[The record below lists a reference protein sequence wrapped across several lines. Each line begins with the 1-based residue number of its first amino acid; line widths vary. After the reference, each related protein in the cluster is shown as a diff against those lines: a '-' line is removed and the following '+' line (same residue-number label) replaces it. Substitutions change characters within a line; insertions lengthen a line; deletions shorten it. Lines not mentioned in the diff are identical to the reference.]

1 MLLEINVVDLPILL
15 EQIDDTTYSGIVMIH
30 HSCYLVDRVFVNLM
44 KIYNI
49 DPSLMRHEPRFE
61 GFFVYSFVVICGFF
75 GDLLGLV
82 FERILGAAVL

>member
-1 MLLEINVVDLPILL
+1 
-15 EQIDDTTYSGIVMIH
+15 
-30 HSCYLVDRVFVNLM
+30 
-44 KIYNI
+44 
-49 DPSLMRHEPRFE
+49 MRHEPRFE